1 MSRAAVA
8 PATRAPT
15 RAQRYLEAER
25 RLWNHYGLSPVDR
38 SVDLAS
44 GHLRVQEVG
53 SGEPVVFIHG
63 TGGSGAYF
71 APLLRELHGF
81 RCIVI
86 DRPGWGLS
94 ASLDYSRRPYATIAA
109 DVLRET
115 LDALGVERAHFVG
128 ASIGD
133 LWALRFALT
142 HPSRVSR
149 LVLLGGGPIAD
160 GVAVPGFIRL
170 LRSPI
175 GQIIIRLPENPGML
189 RKQLAGFGHAASL
202 RAERIP
208 DAFIDWHV
216 ASSKYTDWMRHERDM
231 VRAIV
236 DRHGFVDGLVPDADR
251 EVARLHQPTLMVFG
265 TADPTGSVDIWR
277 RFIGHIPEAEL
288 ELVESGGHLVW
299 YDDPEGV
306 GRRVRGFLARQSN

>member
-1 MSRAAVA
+1 MASGAA
-8 PATRAPT
+8 PAVTQAPT
-15 RAQRYLEAER
+15 KVQRYLEAER
-25 RLWNHYGLSPVDR
+25 LLWDHYGLTPVDR

-71 APLLRELHGF
+71 APLLRELQGF
-81 RCIVI
+81 RCMVI

-109 DVLRET
+109 DLLRDT
-115 LDALGVERAHFVG
+115 LDALGVERAHVVG
-128 ASIGD
+128 ASIGN
-133 LWALRFALT
+133 LWALRFAMA
-142 HPSRVSR
+142 HPSRISR
-149 LVLLGGGPIAD
+149 VVLLGGGPIAAE
-160 GVAVPGFIRL
+160 VTVPRFIRL

-189 RKQLAGFGHAASL
+189 RKQLVGLGHAASV
-202 RAERIP
+202 AAGRIP
-208 DAFIDWHV
+208 EAFVDWHM
-216 ASSKYTDWMRHERDM
+216 ASSRYTDWLTHERDM

-236 DRHGFVDGLVPDADR
+236 DRQGFVRGLVPDADR
-251 EVARLHQPTLMVFG
+251 EIVRIQQPTLMVFG
-265 TADPTGSVDIWR
+265 TADPGGSVDIWR
-277 RFIGHIPEAEL
+277 RFIDRFPGGEL
-288 ELVESGGHLVW
+288 ELVEAGGHLVW

-306 GRRVRGFLARQSN
+306 GERVRGFLAG